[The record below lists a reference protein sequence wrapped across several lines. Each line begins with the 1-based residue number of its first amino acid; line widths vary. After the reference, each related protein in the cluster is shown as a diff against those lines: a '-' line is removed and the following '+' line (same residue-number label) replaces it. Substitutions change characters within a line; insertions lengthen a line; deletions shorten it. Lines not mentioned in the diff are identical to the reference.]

1 MNLRL
6 NRLLLAFAAT
16 ILAQSSFAARDS
28 AIRVTL
34 EEPVKAETYAG
45 ISNLRG
51 WAAGPSGIE
60 FVEVYIDGKYAFDVP
75 MGGSRQDV
83 GDALPHYPD
92 SDYSGYSMAFNYKNL
107 SKGRH
112 ELTIRAIDGIG
123 NYNETSSYFF
133 AEKFNSSFIA
143 DGNQV
148 DLSTADGI
156 HQLDQHSL
164 LMSGVSIEGDHWDV
178 TLSWDR
184 ASQGFA
190 ITQIGPAGSGEA
202 PTSDVYACL
211 TSPDANYYSS
221 DYEVV
226 MKNGLE
232 LNNVTGLYW
241 SSSDEHMVF
250 KTSAGKWYTI
260 EDAEELYRLDV
271 TKEPDSCFEYEYGTV
286 TDSRNNS
293 QGQKVLIL
301 GDEGEIVVRGGCS
314 IDTGS
319 PVAWYDDPWTS
330 PYLVD
335 LLTAESCEVLDATEY

>member
-6 NRLLLAFAAT
+6 NRLLLAFAVT
-16 ILAQSSFAARDS
+16 MLAQSSFAARDS
-28 AIRVTL
+28 AIRVAL

-107 SKGRH
+107 SEGRH
-112 ELTIRAIDGIG
+112 ELTIRAIDRIG

-133 AEKFNSSFIA
+133 TEKFNSSFIA
-143 DGNQV
+143 EGNQV

-156 HQLDQHSL
+156 YQLDQHSL
-164 LMSGVSIEGDHWDV
+164 LMSGVSIEGDQWDV
-178 TLSWDR
+178 TLSWDG

-211 TSPDANYYSS
+211 TSPAMTYWSS
-221 DYEVV
+221 DSEVV

-232 LNNVTGLYW
+232 LNNVTGRHW

-250 KTSAGKWYTI
+250 KTSAGKWHTI
-260 EDAEELYRLDV
+260 EEQSELYRLDV
-271 TKEPDSCFEYEYGTV
+271 TKEPDTCFEYEYSTV
-286 TDSRNNS
+286 TDSHNNS
-293 QGQKVLIL
+293 QGQKVLII

-319 PVAWYDDPWTS
+319 PLAWYEDWPS
-330 PYLVD
+330 PAHLVD
-335 LLTAESCEVLDATEY
+335 LLTAESCEVLDVTAY